1 MRKLSVAALT
11 LAVGLQ
17 VAGCGSKAPTGQVA
31 ARVGKDEITVQ
42 EVQAELNG
50 FNAPDAKTR
59 KLAEQKALQN
69 IIQRKLLA
77 QAAIKAGVDK
87 APDLAIQK
95 ARMEDMLLVQ
105 TWRNNLVKA
114 VPDPSPEQVRDF
126 IAQHPE
132 LFADHKVYA
141 VDQLRLPLVN
151 DPKLFAELKPLNSL
165 DDIGRVLQAHG
176 IQFQTAKGAIDTLSL
191 DPQVA
196 AQISKLPPG
205 EVFVLPSGNALIANK
220 VTDTKVVPVP
230 NDVATKLASRYIKA
244 TQAQESVN
252 RMFGS
257 VVANHP
263 KIKVVYNKAYE
274 PPAAPAK
281 GAADK
286 GAAAPA
292 KAG

>member
-17 VAGCGSKAPTGQVA
+17 VAGCGGKAPTGQVA

-50 FNAPDAKTR
+50 YNAPDAKTR

-69 IIQRKLLA
+69 IIERKLLA

-105 TWRNNLVKA
+105 AWKNNLVKA
-114 VPDPSPEQVRDF
+114 VPDPSPEQVQTF
-126 IAQHPE
+126 ITQHPE

-141 VDQLRLPLVN
+141 VDQLRLPMVN

-191 DPQVA
+191 DPQIA

-205 EVFVLPSGNALIANK
+205 EVFVLPSGGNALVANK

-230 NDVATKLASRYIKA
+230 NDVATKLATRYIKT

-257 VVANHP
+257 VIANHP
-263 KIKVVYNKAYE
+263 KVKVVYNKAYE

-281 GAADK
+281 GA
-286 GAAAPA
+286 GAAAPS

>member
-17 VAGCGSKAPTGQVA
+17 VAGCGGKAPTGQVA
-31 ARVGKDEITVQ
+31 ARVGKDEVTVQ

-69 IIQRKLLA
+69 IIERKLLA

-191 DPQVA
+191 DPQIA

-230 NDVATKLASRYIKA
+230 NDVATKLATRYIKGQ
-244 TQAQESVN
+244 QAQESVN

-257 VVANHP
+257 VIANHP

-274 PPAAPAK
+274 PPAPPA
-281 GAADK
+281 K